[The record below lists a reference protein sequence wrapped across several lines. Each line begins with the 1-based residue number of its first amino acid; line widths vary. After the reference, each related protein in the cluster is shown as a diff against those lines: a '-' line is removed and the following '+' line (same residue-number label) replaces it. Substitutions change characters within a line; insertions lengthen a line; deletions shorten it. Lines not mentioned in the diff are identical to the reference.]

1 MMHHTDSW
9 HDHAQS
15 IPVSRKTASSYTTA
29 AYNFWI
35 SEQLKSY
42 VHKRCFSLCPLPF
55 VGPASSQGRENEL
68 FGISESLPIQ
78 LLDAQSGVPW
88 LHNQAPCSGWTS
100 WIDSAC
106 FGLLLIST
114 DVDKSDTR
122 RKWQLFW
129 RVRPLRDFSAVRS
142 LAAAAAASHEPS
154 GVFVSSQDR
163 TRWTSLH
170 FCFFVFLIR
179 QSWKV
184 SHFRSCLRSWR
195 VACSWLFFFVTLLG
209 FQSSL

>member
-1 MMHHTDSW
+1 MCKND
-9 HDHAQS
+9 
-15 IPVSRKTASSYTTA
+15 VSVYVPFLLSVQPPPKGGKT
-29 AYNFWI
+29 
-35 SEQLKSY
+35 
-42 VHKRCFSLCPLPF
+42 R
-55 VGPASSQGRENEL
+55 EL
-68 FGISESLPIQ
+68 FGIPESLLIQ

-88 LHNQAPCSGWTS
+88 LHYQAPCSGWTS

-106 FGLLLIST
+106 FGLLLISI

-170 FCFFVFLIR
+170 FCFLCVFDSSNHGR
-179 QSWKV
+179 
-184 SHFRSCLRSWR
+184 SHIFALAFAVDVLL
-195 VACSWLFFFVTLLG
+195 VADF
-209 FQSSL
+209 SSLSPSWVFSIQFVVTVIFICPHEHDGVLEPRVRV